1 MSGRVNVRYHVG
13 GVMGTTW
20 DTAELMGAERSAAK
34 VSEAG
39 DEGVTKSWAV

>member
-1 MSGRVNVRYHVG
+1 MDAGAARGVG

-20 DTAELMGAERSAAK
+20 DTAEVMGAERGAAK

-39 DEGVTKSWAV
+39 DEGATKSWAV